1 MTLLRDFISSAVASL
16 SGIYPEREA
25 RSIVDRLCE
34 DLLGVRSYVAVVEP
48 LTEVSPEG
56 AARWEKAMAR
66 LLAFEPLQYVTGFA
80 DFYGRR
86 FAVSPDVLIPRPE
99 TELLVR
105 EAIAAACRLPAGG
118 TLRILDL
125 CTGSGCIAWSLA
137 LERPG
142 TAVTGVDIS
151 EKALAVAAGQD
162 FGDELARTGATAP
175 RFIKADVLDIDSA
188 AETLGGPYD
197 IIVSN
202 PPYIAEAQKSQME
215 RNVLDYEPALALF
228 VPDDDPLIF
237 YRAIAALSR
246 RLMRA
251 GSQGFV
257 EINDAFGPQ
266 TAALFEA
273 AGFREVR
280 LIPDLAGRD
289 RIVAWKM

>member
-34 DLLGVRSYVAVVEP
+34 DLLGIRSYVAVVEP
-48 LTEVSPEG
+48 LTEVSSEG
-56 AARWEKAMAR
+56 AARWEKAIAR

-80 DFYGRR
+80 DFYGHR
-86 FAVSPDVLIPRPE
+86 FAVTPDVLIPRPE

-105 EAIAAACRLPAGG
+105 EASGCG
-118 TLRILDL
+118 LRVLDL

-137 LERPG
+137 LELPG
-142 TAVTGVDIS
+142 AEVTGVDIS

-202 PPYIAEAQKSQME
+202 PPYIAEAQKAQMD
-215 RNVLDYEPALALF
+215 RNVLDYEPSLALF

-246 RLMRA
+246 RLMHA